1 MEKLEEEYLL
11 ELWERN
17 ICPFCGNLI
26 PEGTRIGRGQKR
38 LGGFCSLD
46 CVTRYYELEFADRAA
61 LLASI
66 FRRHQDS

>member
-46 CVTRYYELEFADRAA
+46 CVTRYYELEFAGRAA
-61 LLASI
+61 LLASV
-66 FRRHQDS
+66 FRRHLDS

>member
-26 PEGTRIGRGQKR
+26 PEGTRIGRGQKP
-38 LGGFCSLD
+38 LCSPQFSD
-46 CVTRYYELEFADRAA
+46 VTRIPDLSS
-61 LLASI
+61 LKSI
-66 FRRHQDS
+66 ETAPDHIAFLFRSP

>member
-1 MEKLEEEYLL
+1 MERSEEEYLL

-17 ICPFCGNLI
+17 ICPFCGNHI
-26 PEGTRIGRGQKR
+26 PEGTRVGRGERR

-46 CVTRYYELEFADRAA
+46 CLAKYYEHELADRAA
-61 LLASI
+61 LLARV

>member
-1 MEKLEEEYLL
+1 MEKSEEEYLL

-17 ICPFCGNLI
+17 ICPFCGNFI
-26 PEGTRIGRGQKR
+26 PEGTRVGWGQKR

-46 CVTRYYELEFADRAA
+46 CLTQYYERELVDRAA

-66 FRRHQDS
+66 FRRHRDS